1 MPLGGGGEMASRIPG
16 WNEDATAWGYME
28 FIKLALI
35 GAFIIIILSI
45 KGVRAAMVMT
55 ALLIPLF
62 LLSIIV
68 GKNKELQDIWETS
81 TKKENFSR
89 LPLKEDVHSIRNAR
103 KGSKVKQALIEERLR
118 DEIFY
123 TLKNKNEL
131 TEEEIKEIKNDP
143 KKVDEFIENDTFRR
157 YLLNMKSLADFKTIQ
172 KGKKGDPFTKK
183 IQRIGSNNDIDFEEK
198 VKETMN
204 ELEKIN
210 KWTNNPDDNS

>member
-1 MPLGGGGEMASRIPG
+1 MR
-16 WNEDATAWGYME
+16 
-28 FIKLALI
+28 
-35 GAFIIIILSI
+35 
-45 KGVRAAMVMT
+45 
-55 ALLIPLF
+55 
-62 LLSIIV
+62 
-68 GKNKELQDIWETS
+68 KNKE
-81 TKKENFSR
+81 K
-89 LPLKEDVHSIRNAR
+89 
-103 KGSKVKQALIEERLR
+103 
-118 DEIFY
+118 
-123 TLKNKNEL
+123 
-131 TEEEIKEIKNDP
+131 IKEIKNDP